1 MACGS
6 PKEKVRRPWLNPGA
20 DPVMALAGLW
30 SLLALGLLACGP
42 AGDGTGE
49 AGPAAEEAATETEPT
64 AGPGD
69 PVALGA
75 EGWLGE
81 VSTGRAVDPRGA
93 VPAESAGREFAPG
106 EVIYVSMGVGDAP
119 ADAAVHV
126 VFFDP
131 AGEKVAEDEKKVP
144 AEARHLYFDSGDTRQ
159 WEPGGYRVET
169 SVGGEVVDEQELTLV
184 ESPPA

>member
-1 MACGS
+1 MASDS
-6 PKEKVRRPWLNPGA
+6 PKETVRRPWLKPGA
-20 DPVMALAGLW
+20 GPVVARVGLW

-42 AGDGTGE
+42 DGDGSGE
-49 AGPAAEEAATETEPT
+49 AGPAAEDAATEAEPT

-69 PVALGA
+69 PVALDA
-75 EGWLGE
+75 EGWLGD

-93 VPAESAGREFAPG
+93 VPADSAGGEFAPG
-106 EVIYVSMGVGDAP
+106 ELIYVSMEVGDAP

-126 VFFDP
+126 AFYDP

-144 AEARHLYFDSGDTRQ
+144 AEARYLYFDSGDTRH
-159 WEPGGYRVET
+159 WEPGDYRVET
-169 SVGGEVVDEQELTLV
+169 SVGGRVVDEQELTLV

>member
-1 MACGS
+1 MGYGS
-6 PKEKVRRPWLNPGA
+6 PKEKVRRSWLDPGA
-20 DPVMALAGLW
+20 GPVVGRVGLW

-42 AGDGTGE
+42 EGDASGE
-49 AGPAAEEAATETEPT
+49 GGPAAEEEATQADPT

-75 EGWLGE
+75 EGWLGD

-93 VPAESAGREFAPG
+93 VPAESGAREFAPG
-106 EVIYVSMGVGDAP
+106 EVIYVSMEVGDAP

-126 VFFDP
+126 VFYDP
-131 AGEKVAEDEKKVP
+131 AGDKVAEDEKKVP
-144 AEARHLYFDSGDTRQ
+144 AEARYLYFDSGDTRH

-169 SVGGEVVDEQELTLV
+169 SVGGEVVDEQELALV